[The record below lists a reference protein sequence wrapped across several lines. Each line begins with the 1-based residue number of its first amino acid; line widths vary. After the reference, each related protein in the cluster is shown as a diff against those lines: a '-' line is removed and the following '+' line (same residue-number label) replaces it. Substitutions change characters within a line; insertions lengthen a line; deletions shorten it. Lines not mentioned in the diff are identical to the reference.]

1 MAVAVQ
7 ALRHAATGLLPKRAL
22 IIVIG
27 QALQAGLAV

>member
-7 ALRHAATGLLPKRAL
+7 GLRHAATGLLPKRAL

-27 QALQAGLAV
+27 QALQARMVV